1 MNSVPLS
8 YAPVQG
14 ATEVPSMEILNPPK
28 GARGVRGQMVL
39 RIFHRVN
46 NMIIH
51 TEEMMVPVYNMRPC
65 DINMFLFMDPTM
77 QYGSSPLASG
87 AYTVDGKIYMD
98 IEVNLEKMPI
108 SSQDVSRYC
117 LALFQNRFRISQM
130 ESN

>member
-14 ATEVPSMEILNPPK
+14 AVEIPSMEVLNPLK
-28 GARGVRGQMVL
+28 GAQGVRGQVVL

-46 NMIIH
+46 GMIIH
-51 TEEMMVPVYNMRPC
+51 TEEINVPVFNMRPC
-65 DINMFLFMDPTM
+65 DVHMFLFMDPTM
-77 QYGSSPLASG
+77 QHGAAPLNATTYAVG
-87 AYTVDGKIYMD
+87 GNIYMD
-98 IEVNLEKMPI
+98 MEVQLEKMAI

-117 LALFQNRFRISQM
+117 LALFQNRARLSQM

>member
-14 ATEVPSMEILNPPK
+14 AVEIPSMEILNPPK
-28 GARGVRGQMVL
+28 GVRGTRGQVVL

-46 NMIIH
+46 GMIIH
-51 TEEMMVPVYNMRPC
+51 TEEIDVPVYNMRPC
-65 DINMFLFMDPTM
+65 DVHMFLFMDPTM
-77 QYGSSPLASG
+77 VRGAAPINASSYSVG
-87 AYTVDGKIYMD
+87 GKIYMD
-98 IEVNLEKMPI
+98 VEVHLEKMPI

-117 LALFQNRFRISQM
+117 LALFQNRCRLSQM